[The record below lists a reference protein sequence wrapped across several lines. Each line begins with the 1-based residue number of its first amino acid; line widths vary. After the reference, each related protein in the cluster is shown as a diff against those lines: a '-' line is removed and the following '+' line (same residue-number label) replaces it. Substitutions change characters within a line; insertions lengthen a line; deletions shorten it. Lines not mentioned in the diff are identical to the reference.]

1 MKKLKLQDTE
11 DGCQAQSS
19 VCTAVCVYVE
29 QRGSFAVISA
39 NPVVKL
45 QFGTNAFW
53 LCIVFVLRQG
63 EKKGWQS
70 QWTHLPGKQVG
81 WPHSLWPDSH
91 NVRTQCYFKTVNC
104 KRKKEEKKNP
114 PTQISCFPVIQL
126 LKHQPHG
133 ALTFSDLA
141 SRDFRL
147 FVTFFSSSSRSQALL
162 QRGRHTH
169 GWFTER
175 QSRGCAFVYAFST
188 LTILPPQLCPQLSP
202 CLPPGSPVYGK
213 SEFI

>member
-39 NPVVKL
+39 NPV
-45 QFGTNAFW
+45 GTNAFW

-91 NVRTQCYFKTVNC
+91 NVRTQCYFKTV
-104 KRKKEEKKNP
+104 KEKKKKKIP
-114 PTQISCFPVIQL
+114 RHRSPVFQ
-126 LKHQPHG
+126 
-133 ALTFSDLA
+133 
-141 SRDFRL
+141 
-147 FVTFFSSSSRSQALL
+147 SSSCSNTSRMALL
-162 QRGRHTH
+162 PSQTWLRGISDCLSHFSALPRGRRLYCREADIHMVGSLRDRAAGVRLCMRFPLLPFCH
-169 GWFTER
+169 LSSVLSSLHVSLQDHQFT
-175 QSRGCAFVYAFST
+175 GN
-188 LTILPPQLCPQLSP
+188 LS
-202 CLPPGSPVYGK
+202 LFK
-213 SEFI
+213 K